1 MRFFVLL
8 KGKLIRRAHKRP
20 GELKVAPIAFI
31 AIGALL
37 LSPVPS
43 FAASKAKPCSTR
55 LCKAKAAAARA
66 EVAKTK
72 AKAGAKSSPT
82 PTPTPTIIPYSC
94 TSTPLNPGLS
104 GPLAQCSYDEIS
116 KQLDS
121 QTAVTPQIS
130 VDQSPNAITRLLA
143 PTLKSL
149 SDGVRF
155 WQQVTPSGTSVKVVF
170 ASNSDWAWFIPKMT
184 YLQPTNVEYLAV
196 LHARSQ
202 ACPQCVYAGS
212 NGGTV
217 DGDQLFWFMPVAQTD
232 PTDFN
237 WSAAGPH
244 EWTHFAQQTLLGE
257 INLIPCW
264 LKEGQATYYGDAIG
278 MRNRVAW
285 AAAWRTSIRELDRNG
300 LVDYRTLSQA
310 QILQWFNAHDETIP
324 ATSCGPGGTFI
335 MGAMASE
342 YLLGTLGHQGMVDF
356 LRDTRRTHDWRIS
369 LSKSLG
375 VPISTAMDQIT
386 SFVTAERDW
395 ALKDG

>member
-8 KGKLIRRAHKRP
+8 KGKLIRRVDKRP
-20 GELKVAPIAFI
+20 GYFKVAPIALI

-43 FAASKAKPCSTR
+43 FAASKAKPCSTK

-66 EVAKTK
+66 EGAKTK
-72 AKAGAKSSPT
+72 AKAGAKPS

-94 TSTPLNPGLS
+94 TATPLNPGLS
-104 GPLAQCSYDEIS
+104 GPLAQCAYDEIS

-130 VDQSPNAITRLLA
+130 VDQSPNALTRLLA

-170 ASNSDWAWFIPKMT
+170 ASNSDWAWFIPQMT
-184 YLQPTNVEYLAV
+184 SLQPYNVDYLAV

-217 DGDQLFWFMPVAQTD
+217 DGDQLFWFMSGAQTD

-237 WSAAGPH
+237 WAVVGPH
-244 EWTHFAQQTLLGE
+244 EWTHFGQRTLLGD

-264 LKEGQATYYGDAIG
+264 LKEGQAAYYGDAIE
-278 MRNRVAW
+278 MRNPVAW
-285 AAAWRTSIRELDRNG
+285 IAAWRSGIRRLDQNG
-300 LVDYRTLSQA
+300 VTDYRTLNQA
-310 QILQWFNAHDETIP
+310 QILQWFNAHDETVA
-324 ATSCGPGGTFI
+324 ATSCVDGVYM

-342 YLLGTLGHQGMVDF
+342 YLLGTLGHQGMVD
-356 LRDTRRTHDWRIS
+356 LLIDTGRTHDWRIA

-375 VPISTAMDQIT
+375 VPISAAMDQIT
-386 SFVTAERDW
+386 SFVAAERDW
-395 ALKDG
+395 AVRDG